1 MSVLLSAALLI
12 TGHGLQLTLL
22 PLQAHTLGWSSDLIG
37 LTGAT
42 YYLGFVLGCLFI
54 PRVIRQVGH
63 IRTFTVFVSIAC
75 ISVVIAE
82 SIPHWL
88 VWTHVRLASG
98 LAMAGI
104 YTVVESWLNERVAQR
119 CRGSIMAIY
128 TTLSLGAMVAGQMLV
143 GFSELPLGTLFSIAI
158 TFIVVAT
165 IPIGLTAQA
174 QPVPPQDVSFNWR
187 TIYTASQVGVVCA
200 ALSGV
205 VVGLTWSMGAVF
217 AVKAIG
223 TVEAGSHFML
233 LSLLGGFMTQY
244 PAGRLSDYLD
254 RRYVVLG
261 LAVLGSIGAI
271 VALTATGG
279 STFSIYCAAF
289 LSGAGAMP
297 LYSICVAHAN
307 DNEQGNFLEIASGM
321 LIANALGSIAGPV
334 SYSVLLRYT
343 PDAYMLIICASFIG
357 CVLWTLYR
365 LTVHQVARACYAP
378 YQPLPKT
385 TTNAIPLDPR
395 VDPADLLANEAQV
408 VKE

>member
-1 MSVLLSAALLI
+1 M
-12 TGHGLQLTLL
+12 
-22 PLQAHTLGWSSDLIG
+22 
-37 LTGAT
+37 
-42 YYLGFVLGCLFI
+42 
-54 PRVIRQVGH
+54 
-63 IRTFTVFVSIAC
+63 
-75 ISVVIAE
+75 
-82 SIPHWL
+82 
-88 VWTHVRLASG
+88 
-98 LAMAGI
+98 
-104 YTVVESWLNERVAQR
+104 
-119 CRGSIMAIY
+119 
-128 TTLSLGAMVAGQMLV
+128 
-143 GFSELPLGTLFSIAI
+143 
-158 TFIVVAT
+158 
-165 IPIGLTAQA
+165 
-174 QPVPPQDVSFNWR
+174 
-187 TIYTASQVGVVCA
+187 
-200 ALSGV
+200 
-205 VVGLTWSMGAVF
+205 
-217 AVKAIG
+217 
-223 TVEAGSHFML
+223 
-233 LSLLGGFMTQY
+233 
-244 PAGRLSDYLD
+244 
-254 RRYVVLG
+254 
-261 LAVLGSIGAI
+261 LGSIGAI

-365 LTVHQVARACYAP
+365 LTVHQVARAYYAP